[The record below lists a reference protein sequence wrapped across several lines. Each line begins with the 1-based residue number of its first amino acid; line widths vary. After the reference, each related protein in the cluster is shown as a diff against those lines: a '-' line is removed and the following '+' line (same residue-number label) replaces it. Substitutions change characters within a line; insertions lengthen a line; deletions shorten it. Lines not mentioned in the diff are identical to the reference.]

1 MRPSERY
8 TGKSG
13 FGRLLS
19 ALSSYQ
25 LAFAGFV
32 TTVACG
38 GPEVPAQSA
47 ANPNGQVSG
56 LSADDQS
63 KCEFKAR
70 PDREVKETAGPGSLV
85 PNIRRVYAIL
95 GTGEDRRRV
104 LLCREVD
111 TNLDGMKDVV
121 RTYNNKGEKVNELSD
136 SDYDGKIDT
145 WVTFSG
151 GHIAKVEIDKLSAG
165 KPNEWRFYVGGKL
178 SRVQR
183 DTNKDGQ
190 PDVWEVY
197 AKGKLQRM
205 GVDIDGDGR
214 VDRWD
219 RDEVLARAEQEEEDR
234 ETEKEEPKEEAPPP
248 PSSDAGATDG
258 GTAKPDDKNAQQ
270 KSGTT
275 G

>member
-1 MRPSERY
+1 M
-8 TGKSG
+8 
-13 FGRLLS
+13 S
-19 ALSSYQ
+19 ALT
-25 LAFAGFV
+25 LGA
-32 TTVACG
+32 ACG
-38 GPEVPAQSA
+38 GPETPAQSPE
-47 ANPNGQVSG
+47 NPAGQVTG
-56 LSADDQS
+56 ISADDQS

-70 PDREVKETAGPGSLV
+70 PDREVKETAGPGSLA

-111 TNLDGMKDVV
+111 TNLDGTKDVV
-121 RTYNNKGEKVNELSD
+121 RTYNDKGEKVNELSD

-151 GHIAKVEIDKLSAG
+151 GHIAKVEVDKLGVG
-165 KPNEWRFYVGGKL
+165 KPSEWRFYVGGKL

-205 GVDIDGDGR
+205 GVDLDGDGR

-219 RDEVLARAEQEEEDR
+219 RDEVLARAEQEAEDKEVEE
-234 ETEKEEPKEEAPPP
+234 EEKPEGDEAAPAPE
-248 PSSDAGATDG
+248 SG
-258 GTAKPDDKNAQQ
+258 GTEGGADKAGDEKPASKA
-270 KSGTT
+270 GTT

>member
-1 MRPSERY
+1 MRFKVPRGVV
-8 TGKSG
+8 TGSSRTWVYAALLG
-13 FGRLLS
+13 GAAAAFG
-19 ALSSYQ
+19 
-25 LAFAGFV
+25 
-32 TTVACG
+32 CG
-38 GPEVPAQSA
+38 GPEVPPQSPT
-47 ANPNGQVSG
+47 NQTGQVTG

-85 PNIRRVYAIL
+85 PNIRRVYSIL
-95 GTGEDRRRV
+95 GTGEDRRKV

-111 TNLDGMKDVV
+111 TNLDGTKDVV
-121 RTYNNKGEKVNELSD
+121 RTYNDKGEKVNELSD
-136 SDYDGKIDT
+136 SDYNGKIDT

-151 GHIAKVEIDKLSAG
+151 GHIAKVEIDKLGSG
-165 KPNEWRFYVGGKL
+165 KPSEWRFYVGSKL

-183 DTNKDGQ
+183 DTNKDSK

-205 GVDIDGDGR
+205 GVDVDGDGR

-219 RDEVLARAEQEEEDR
+219 RDEALARAEQAEEEQEAEPEQKPQGDQSPPPTPDPNGA
-234 ETEKEEPKEEAPPP
+234 EAPKEQPDAKKAPSP
-248 PSSDAGATDG
+248 
-258 GTAKPDDKNAQQ
+258 
-270 KSGTT
+270 SGTT